1 MRKVLATDLDGTLF
15 YPRRKIS
22 MIAKRNYRMLEGHFA
37 KQGKV
42 VIVTGRNVPFS
53 KKVAKKLKH
62 DIDIIACSGSYVEA
76 EGKILKDE
84 VLPGGVGQD
93 IYDILDQKIPGFV
106 VSVLGRNGEMVI
118 HHHQLGWLKSLVYSW
133 VYFYQG
139 VYAEKH
145 VKGEKALKEMMHHNQ
160 VYKLLF
166 YFGLGEKGH
175 QKAVLAK
182 DILKEKYPNLEYA
195 VEDSILEITHE
206 GCNKAKGLEIL
217 CEYYQLEKENLVVIG
232 DSENDVPMFQ
242 AFPNSV
248 CMSHASAAIKKQ
260 AKYNVHH
267 FDEVEKYLE
276 GDLL

>member
-106 VSVLGRNGEMVI
+106 VSVLGRNGDSSPSVRMAKI
-118 HHHQLGWLKSLVYSW
+118 ARLFLGLFLSRCLCRKACKRGKSL
-133 VYFYQG
+133 
-139 VYAEKH
+139 KR
-145 VKGEKALKEMMHHNQ
+145 
-160 VYKLLF
+160 
-166 YFGLGEKGH
+166 
-175 QKAVLAK
+175 
-182 DILKEKYPNLEYA
+182 
-195 VEDSILEITHE
+195 
-206 GCNKAKGLEIL
+206 
-217 CEYYQLEKENLVVIG
+217 
-232 DSENDVPMFQ
+232 NDAP
-242 AFPNSV
+242 
-248 CMSHASAAIKKQ
+248 
-260 AKYNVHH
+260 
-267 FDEVEKYLE
+267 
-276 GDLL
+276 